1 MKANDPGLT
10 DFGSG
15 NIIALTSQ
23 CLRCAKKPTLCT
35 VCSEFCPV
43 GALETH
49 TEGRPRVNPSC
60 IKCGACI
67 GVCPL
72 NALAASTRTL
82 QQILRLSLQATLRVE
97 DLVLS
102 CERTTGLLRL
112 EAQTD
117 RPDAATEAL
126 RLVEDTQ
133 AGEHLQKVPCL
144 GMLTK
149 EFWFALLN
157 EIGVSKLET
166 LSVFL
171 PVGQCAECPVNAK
184 NNIEDQFA
192 EAIDR
197 AEIWTGQS
205 VEIITRAE
213 DLPQTRKANVRAYLV
228 SGTEVDRRGAF
239 TGFLRELKQS
249 WDDNAK
255 AGNRALDEVRWQRER
270 KKSFE
275 RTRLA
280 ADIKKGKTGVR
291 RPIEVPTRYL
301 LVEAL
306 GRNPA
311 HASEV
316 RVTVSTT
323 DSELCTLCETCI
335 EVCPVRARS
344 IIETNLREKPAL
356 SADGKNA
363 GDGTDGDA
371 EAHDGAGT
379 HDDVNTRDG
388 TDNSDADGDAEAHGD
403 TDSSIDDAVR
413 ADDQSGDYRQ
423 VIVDGLYCVAC
434 SACLQACPAD
444 ACSFTEVEGG
454 SFLLDEVSSDCT
466 EESNTVPV

>member
-23 CLRCAKKPTLCT
+23 CLRCAKKPTSCT

-49 TEGRPRVNPSC
+49 AEGRPRVNPSC

-72 NALAASTRTL
+72 NALAASSRTL

-97 DLVLS
+97 DLALS
-102 CERTTGLLRL
+102 CERTIGLLKL
-112 EAQTD
+112 ETQTD
-117 RPDAATEAL
+117 RPDVAAEAL
-126 RLVEDTQ
+126 RLVEDAQTS
-133 AGEHLQKVPCL
+133 EHLQKAPCL

-157 EIGVSKLET
+157 EIGVSKLES

-184 NNIEDQFA
+184 GNVEDQFA
-192 EAIDR
+192 EAIGY
-197 AEIWTGQS
+197 AEEWTSRS
-205 VEIITRAE
+205 VEIITQAK

-239 TGFLRELKQS
+239 TGFLKELKQS

-280 ADIKKGKTGVR
+280 ADIKKGKTGAR

-306 GRNPA
+306 GRNSA

-316 RVTVSTT
+316 KVTISAT
-323 DSELCTLCETCI
+323 DSELCTLCETCV

-344 IIETNLREKPAL
+344 IIETNLGEKPAF
-356 SADGKNA
+356 
-363 GDGTDGDA
+363 DA
-371 EAHDGAGT
+371 NGEG
-379 HDDVNTRDG
+379 
-388 TDNSDADGDAEAHGD
+388 S
-403 TDSSIDDAVR
+403 
-413 ADDQSGDYRQ
+413 DDQSDDYRQ
-423 VIVDGLYCVAC
+423 VVVDSLYCVAC
-434 SACLQACPAD
+434 SACIQACPAD
-444 ACSFTEVEGG
+444 ACSFTEVEGA
-454 SFLLDEVSSDCT
+454 SFLLDELSSDCT
-466 EESNTVPV
+466 EETNTIPV